1 MNINSNNSLSSNNR
15 RGSRRSSSANRRGSS
30 SANRRSSSS
39 ANRLSSSSA
48 NRRGSSS
55 ANRPSNEGQAKAYFI
70 YGRFQPFTLGHN
82 LLLDKTIE
90 VASQDE
96 GSQIF
101 LFVSYKK
108 TQPKYT
114 PACSICSINNIL
126 QSRIPFK
133 NKVEQ
138 LKPIIKEDNT
148 IMDSPLSVSE
158 RIKIICE
165 VLGIPAQKMGSKGI
179 YTYTF
184 ETSNNPV
191 SINIINTETHKPF
204 SNLKID
210 GRTITMG
217 GFLKCPIFIEHTTSI
232 PKKNI
237 FMLTG
242 SDRESKPG
250 IKSIVL
256 DRNNTDASLSFD
268 PTKLSGSKIRCLAL
282 LERVNEIKS
291 MYQGCP
297 LAKSDKKIKDLI
309 IKPIKKNIYGYQVT
323 PGKAKV
329 VNDEAETSIPA
340 PPKRSSRSKGSSAN
354 ISAALGKKSKKRS
367 RGKRVDKLT
376 RMFTEI
382 DD

>member
-1 MNINSNNSLSSNNR
+1 MNNNSNNSLSSNNR
-15 RGSRRSSSANRRGSS
+15 RGSRSSSANRRGS
-30 SANRRSSSS
+30 RSSST
-39 ANRLSSSSA
+39 NRRGSRSSSA
-48 NRRGSSS
+48 NRR
-55 ANRPSNEGQAKAYFI
+55 SNEGQAKAYFI

-133 NKVEQ
+133 HKVEQ

-204 SNLKID
+204 TNLKID

-256 DRNNTDASLSFD
+256 DRNNTNASLSFD
-268 PTKLSGSKIRCLAL
+268 PTKLSGSKIR
-282 LERVNEIKS
+282 V
-291 MYQGCP
+291 
-297 LAKSDKKIKDLI
+297 
-309 IKPIKKNIYGYQVT
+309 
-323 PGKAKV
+323 
-329 VNDEAETSIPA
+329 
-340 PPKRSSRSKGSSAN
+340 
-354 ISAALGKKSKKRS
+354 
-367 RGKRVDKLT
+367 
-376 RMFTEI
+376 
-382 DD
+382 

>member
-1 MNINSNNSLSSNNR
+1 MNNNSNNSLSSNNR
-15 RGSRRSSSANRRGSS
+15 RGSR
-30 SANRRSSSS
+30 
-39 ANRLSSSSA
+39 SSSSA
-48 NRRGSSS
+48 NRRGSSANRRGSS
-55 ANRPSNEGQAKAYFI
+55 ANRRGSSANRRGSSANRSSNEGQAKAYFI

-82 LLLDKTIE
+82 LLLDKTID

-108 TQPKYT
+108 TKPKYT

-126 QSRIPFK
+126 QSMIPVEH
-133 NKVEQ
+133 KVEQ

-148 IMDSPLSVSE
+148 IMDSPLSVPE

-204 SNLKID
+204 TDLKVD
-210 GRTITMG
+210 GRTITTG
-217 GFLKCPIFIEHTTSI
+217 GFLRCPIFIEHITRI
-232 PKKNI
+232 PKKYI
-237 FMLTG
+237 LMLTG
-242 SDRESKPG
+242 SDRESKQG
-250 IKSIVL
+250 IKNIVL
-256 DRNNTDASLSFD
+256 DRNNNNASLSFD

-291 MYQGCP
+291 MYRGCP
-297 LAKSDKKIKDLI
+297 LASSDKKIKDLI

-323 PGKAKV
+323 PGRAKV
-329 VNDEAETSIPA
+329 VNDETETSIPA
-340 PPKRSSRSKGSSAN
+340 PPKRSSRSKGASAN
-354 ISAALGKKSKKRS
+354 VSAALGKKSKKRS
-367 RGKRVDKLT
+367 SGKRLDKLT
-376 RMFTEI
+376 RIFTEI